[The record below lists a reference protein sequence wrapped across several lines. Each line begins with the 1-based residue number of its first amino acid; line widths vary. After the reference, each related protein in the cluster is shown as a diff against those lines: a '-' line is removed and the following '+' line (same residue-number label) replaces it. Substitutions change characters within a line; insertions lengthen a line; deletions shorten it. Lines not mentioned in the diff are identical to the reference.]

1 MEDKVRKLG
10 PMIGHYFS
18 TFQSLN
24 VMTRNDMDRAVKK
37 MYCFKSIRDAE
48 EELFQ
53 AEQDWD
59 SFLKEVDH
67 TFDRLC
73 GSVNDKEL
81 GSYGPCELKLTDVST
96 ESPGGYAM
104 YRLNPLKFHPG
115 LHEEAGAR
123 RWLKD
128 TNCNLRMFVDPER
141 HLYSALGLRR
151 SLTNAWSI
159 SKLVFY
165 AEQKRAGR
173 RMFEEDDPNQIGGD
187 FILDEQGRL
196 ALIHRSKIPTD
207 KPSVEELLSCVKD
220 LDRAK
225 ANS

>member
-1 MEDKVRKLG
+1 MVLRCARLARESSAIILF
-10 PMIGHYFS
+10 YF
-18 TFQSLN
+18 Q
-24 VMTRNDMDRAVKK
+24 
-37 MYCFKSIRDAE
+37 
-48 EELFQ
+48 
-53 AEQDWD
+53 
-59 SFLKEVDH
+59 
-67 TFDRLC
+67 
-73 GSVNDKEL
+73 
-81 GSYGPCELKLTDVST
+81 
-96 ESPGGYAM
+96 
-104 YRLNPLKFHPG
+104 
-115 LHEEAGAR
+115 AGAR

-128 TNCNLRMFVDPER
+128 TNCKLRMFVDPER

-151 SLTNAWSI
+151 SLTKAWSI

-196 ALIHRSKIPTD
+196 ALIHRSKTPTD

-220 LDRAK
+220 LNRVK

>member
-1 MEDKVRKLG
+1 M
-10 PMIGHYFS
+10 
-18 TFQSLN
+18 
-24 VMTRNDMDRAVKK
+24 
-37 MYCFKSIRDAE
+37 CFIS
-48 EELFQ
+48 
-53 AEQDWD
+53 
-59 SFLKEVDH
+59 
-67 TFDRLC
+67 
-73 GSVNDKEL
+73 N
-81 GSYGPCELKLTDVST
+81 
-96 ESPGGYAM
+96 SPGGYAM

-115 LHEEAGAR
+115 LHEEVDARTDVLHMDDFLRTKISRMQRLPNISYPWCFAARAWLARAPLSFYFYFQAGAR

-128 TNCNLRMFVDPER
+128 TNCKLRMFVDPER

-220 LDRAK
+220 LNRAK